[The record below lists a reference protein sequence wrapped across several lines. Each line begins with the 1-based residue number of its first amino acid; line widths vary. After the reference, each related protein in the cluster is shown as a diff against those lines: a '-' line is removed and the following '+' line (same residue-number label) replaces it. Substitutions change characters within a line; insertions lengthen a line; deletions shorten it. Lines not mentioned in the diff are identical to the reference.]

1 MIQEHKENIISI
13 ITDSP
18 DHFVVGAV
26 MNKVWSFIKR
36 VWNFFRR
43 VWRSYIPYLQSSL
56 DMLRYQ
62 AVSNGCLAALLWV
75 INDLTL
81 GLIHSTGRVAVTS
94 GDFKFLFTTWQGI
107 LLIFFA
113 LLSLSL
119 YIAFD
124 LSSKVLYA
132 SNLIKQQDNYMF
144 SNLFN
149 GLLYIVKFM
158 NPYGILVMIYLALV
172 APIVGI
178 GLSISLTKGLYIP
191 TFISSV
197 IKTTPLYNAIYII
210 AIIVFLIIG
219 ILYIFVLHGV
229 IIDGLSVK
237 QSLKQS
243 RQMIKEHFRDFYRQ
257 NVAFFVLA
265 FLLNAVM
272 IMACFIIPF
281 AIVLVHVSDQMTQRY
296 FLIFLTM
303 LTLEVAF
310 IGNSYGTPF
319 YIIKLTQLYHSYKN
333 RESAII
339 PIREKKKH
347 PVAVTLAVLGLAL
360 LIFLSMVINSQFDA
374 IFPLET
380 DVRVIAH
387 RAGGNEAPENT
398 VKGIETAIAAG
409 AYGAEI
415 DIQRTK
421 DGYYIVNH
429 DTTFE
434 RTAGNKG
441 KPGDMTLEQIKRLSV
456 SGEPIATFEEML
468 EASKGHLVL
477 FVELKGNS
485 ADRKMVDDAVK
496 TIREYGME
504 DECVLI
510 SLKYDLIDYSEK
522 TYPDIQTA
530 FLTFITFGETAKLN
544 CDFIGLEEESATSSI
559 IESIH
564 LQDKKVLVWTPNEW
578 QAQKH
583 FLLSDA
589 DAIITDNVYQ
599 ANDIIMEL
607 SERGDVE
614 RFFDAIFVSS
624 DLNRAN

>member
-1 MIQEHKENIISI
+1 
-13 ITDSP
+13 
-18 DHFVVGAV
+18 
-26 MNKVWSFIKR
+26 MNRVWSFIKR

-43 VWRSYIPYLQSSL
+43 VWRSYIPYLQSVL

-62 AVSNGCLAALLWV
+62 AVSSGCLAALLWV

-119 YIAFD
+119 YMAFD
-124 LSSKVLYA
+124 LSSKILYA
-132 SNLIKQQDNYMF
+132 SNLIQQQDNSMF
-144 SNLFN
+144 GNLFN
-149 GLLYIVKFM
+149 GLLYIVKFL
-158 NPYGILVMIYLALV
+158 NPSGILVIIYLALV
-172 APIVGI
+172 APIVGMS
-178 GLSISLTKGLYIP
+178 LSISLTKGLYIP
-191 TFISSV
+191 TFITSV
-197 IKTTPLYNAIYII
+197 IETTPLYNAIYII
-210 AIIVFLIIG
+210 ALAVFIILGV
-219 ILYIFVLHGV
+219 LYIFALHGV
-229 IIDGLSVK
+229 IIDGLTVK

-243 RQMIKEHFRDFYRQ
+243 RRMIKEHFRDFFRQ
-257 NVAFFVLA
+257 NVAFFALA
-265 FLLNAVM
+265 FLLNAAL

-281 AIVLVHVSDQMTQRY
+281 AIVLVHVSDQMTLRY
-296 FLIFLTM
+296 FLIFLTF
-303 LTLEVAF
+303 LTIEVAF
-310 IGNSYGTPF
+310 IGNSYDTPF
-319 YIIKLTQLYHSYKN
+319 YIIKLTQLYYSYKN

-347 PVAVTLAVLGLAL
+347 PVAVTLAVLGFIT
-360 LIFLSMVINSQFDA
+360 LILLSMMMNSQFDVL
-374 IFPLET
+374 FPLET

-398 VKGIETAIAAG
+398 VKGIETAIDAG
-409 AYGAEI
+409 AYGSEI

-456 SGEPIATFEEML
+456 SGEPVATFEEML
-468 EASKGHLVL
+468 DACKGNLIL
-477 FVELKGNS
+477 FVELKGSS

-496 TIREYGME
+496 LIKERDMV
-504 DECVLI
+504 DECVII
-510 SLKYDLIDYSEK
+510 SLKYDLIDYTEK
-522 TYPDIQTA
+522 VYPEIQTA
-530 FLTFITFGETAKLN
+530 FLTFITFGETEKLN

-599 ANDIIMEL
+599 ANDIIKEL
-607 SERGDVE
+607 SERGDVA
-614 RFFDAIFVSS
+614 RFFDAILVGS
-624 DLNRAN
+624 DLNRSN